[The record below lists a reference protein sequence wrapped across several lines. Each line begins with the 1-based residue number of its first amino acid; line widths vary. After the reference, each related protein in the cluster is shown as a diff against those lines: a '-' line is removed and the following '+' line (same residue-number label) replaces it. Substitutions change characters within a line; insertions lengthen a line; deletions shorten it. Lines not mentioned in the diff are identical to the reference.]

1 MRTITTSRGETIEVD
16 DSVDVLAILEAL
28 YHARWRDDDSFD
40 AVQREIA
47 HLVGQLTD
55 EECRAYLRE
64 SLFMGYN
71 SFENDKLGQ
80 VMKKLGTT
88 EP

>member
-28 YHARWRDDDSFD
+28 YHLRWRDEDSFD

-55 EECRAYLRE
+55 DECRAYLRE
-64 SLFMGYN
+64 ALFMSYN
-71 SFENDKLGQ
+71 TFENDKLGE
-80 VMKKLGTT
+80 VMKKLGTA

>member
-1 MRTITTSRGETIEVD
+1 MRTITTSRGNVIEVD

-28 YHARWRDDDSFD
+28 YHGRWSDDDSFD

-55 EECRAYLRE
+55 DECRAYLRE
-64 SLFMGYN
+64 ALFMSYN
-71 SFENDKLGQ
+71 TFENDKLGE
-80 VMKKLGTT
+80 VMKKLDTT

>member
-1 MRTITTSRGETIEVD
+1 MRTITTSRGDTIEVD
-16 DSVDVLAILEAL
+16 DTVDVLAILEAL
-28 YHARWRDDDSFD
+28 YHGRWRDEDSFD
-40 AVQREIA
+40 AVQREIG

-64 SLFMGYN
+64 ALFMGYN
-71 SFENDKLGQ
+71 TFENDKLGA
-80 VMKKLGTT
+80 VMKKLDTT

>member
-1 MRTITTSRGETIEVD
+1 MRTITTSRGESIEVD
-16 DSVDVLAILEAL
+16 DSIDVLAILEAL
-28 YHARWRDDDSFD
+28 YHARWRDEDSFD

-71 SFENDKLGQ
+71 SFENDKLGE